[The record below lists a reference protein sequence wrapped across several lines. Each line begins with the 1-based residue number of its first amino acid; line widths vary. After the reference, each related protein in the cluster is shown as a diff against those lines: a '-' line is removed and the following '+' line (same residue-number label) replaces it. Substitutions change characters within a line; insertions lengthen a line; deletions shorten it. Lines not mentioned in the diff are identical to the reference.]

1 MREQGARSYIAA
13 TMPLST
19 VLLIAVLVFAAAM
32 LYSSVGH
39 AGASGY
45 LAVMAL
51 FGVAPEVM
59 RPGALALNLLVAS
72 IASVKFYRAGRFSW
86 RILWPF
92 ALTSVPAA
100 FVGGRIVLPTDGYR
114 VVVGAVLLFAALR
127 MLTRVST
134 EEAADLRPP
143 PIPAALLLGL
153 AIGLLSGLTGVGGGI
168 FLSPLL
174 LLLHWADFRRA
185 AGVAAVFILVNS
197 AAGLAG
203 YLSGGFGLPDGLP
216 YWAVAVVAGGWI
228 GAEYGSRRLAVPVLR
243 RLLSLVLL
251 IAGLKLIFA

>member
-1 MREQGARSYIAA
+1 
-13 TMPLST
+13 MPLST
-19 VLLIAVLVFAAAM
+19 VLIVAALVFLAAL

-59 RPGALALNLLVAS
+59 RPGSLALNVLVAS
-72 IASVKFYRAGRFSW
+72 IAAVKFHRAGRFSW
-86 RILWPF
+86 RVFWPF

-100 FVGGRIVLPTDGYR
+100 FIGGRIVLPTEGYR
-114 VVVGAVLLFAALR
+114 VAVGVVLLFAAVR
-127 MLTRVST
+127 MLARVST
-134 EEAADLRPP
+134 EDTPSLRPP
-143 PIPAALLLGL
+143 PVPAALLLGA

-174 LLLHWADFRRA
+174 LLLHWADFRSA

-197 AAGLAG
+197 VSGLVGYATAGFA
-203 YLSGGFGLPDGLP
+203 FPDGLA
-216 YWAVAVVAGGWI
+216 YWAVAAVAGGWI

-251 IAGLKLIFA
+251 IAGLKLVLS